1 MFIQHCY
8 YTKKRCEAN
17 HRNLSRDTWQ
27 HTWLDTSSAAALC
40 KLCVTICCNIPPRHY
55 SIARPRFE
63 VGKLG
68 INDWKRWFR
77 QHTFAFISVIKYLN
91 LNSGWRKLGALV
103 LPLDSNCESEVL
115 TSRVKS
121 FIFLTSMYNINIHRS
136 FLLHFLNLLK
146 GTVLKIFIVTLA
158 PSQIRQYWFKIL
170 TS

>member
-77 QHTFAFISVIKYLN
+77 QHTSAFISVIKYLN

-121 FIFLTSMYNINIHRS
+121 FIFLTSMYISTSIPS
-136 FLLHFLNLLK
+136 LLSPTLSQSVKRNSTEDFYCHSCSLPEK
-146 GTVLKIFIVTLA
+146 TVLI
-158 PSQIRQYWFKIL
+158 
-170 TS
+170 